1 MSLPLW
7 WYGEGDMKVRYDKD
21 VDAMIIILS
30 AKKLAYESE
39 AENVIIGFSEDNE
52 PIWVEILDFAKELL
66 PKLPGIVK

>member
-1 MSLPLW
+1 
-7 WYGEGDMKVRYDKD
+7 MKVRYDKD
-21 VDAMIIILS
+21 VDALMIILS

-66 PKLPGIVK
+66 PKLPCIVK

>member
-1 MSLPLW
+1 
-7 WYGEGDMKVRYDKD
+7 MKVEYDKD